1 MAPKRAPKSPIPQ
14 KRMPGRKPASGKPD
28 ADQPKPVQPQ
38 VQHKPWSTS
47 VKGGTRGH

>member
-14 KRMPGRKPASGKPD
+14 KRLPGQKPAPGKPGVE
-28 ADQPKPVQPQ
+28 QPKPQAPQ

-47 VKGGTRGH
+47 VKGGARGH